1 MGLGHVRALCRR
13 PRCAPL
19 ASLATRRNLTNCFPF
34 SHVRE
39 PPGNASMHAGT
50 SARASE
56 RESAFGHSYLRT
68 YSPSLSLSLTTFTPS
83 FPPSAARRKA
93 AAGEE
98 VSQPRPVC
106 RSAGRSVDGSWPF
119 ICIANYENET
129 ERGGGGGEEGEA
141 RTTRRERRCA
151 PAFVARCQLHN
162 CAAAADRRSRHGKAR
177 QF

>member
-1 MGLGHVRALCRR
+1 MRGRARGRASVSRLLGIVTYAL
-13 PRCAPL
+13 
-19 ASLATRRNLTNCFPF
+19 TRRHCL
-34 SHVRE
+34 SH
-39 PPGNASMHAGT
+39 SL
-50 SARASE
+50 
-56 RESAFGHSYLRT
+56 HS
-68 YSPSLSLSLTTFTPS
+68 PH
-83 FPPSAARRKA
+83 PPSAARRKA

-129 ERGGGGGEEGEA
+129 ERGGGRGEEA

-162 CAAAADRRSRHGKAR
+162 WAAAAADRRSRVHRPYLLTHGGRRTEERGGLPSFSRSLAR
-177 QF
+177 AGETQMAIYCCGR